1 MPTVRNFTV
10 FADYF
15 QFVVQDENSDDDF
28 ATIWTEE
35 ALSTQKGYPIS
46 STEAK
51 TLDSHPVILSA
62 LCLLG

>member
-1 MPTVRNFTV
+1 MNEGLGFTRLLPNSV
-10 FADYF
+10 EILHYDGM
-15 QFVVQDENSDDDF
+15 VVGKVLWRDWRELYQN
-28 ATIWTEE
+28 
-35 ALSTQKGYPIS
+35 KGYPIS